1 MLNRVP
7 KNFIAV
13 IMKEK
18 IGKNEYPDPLAF
30 FWNDVQFC
38 YSTDYR
44 VTEIQKFFFE
54 NGENGWGVVYI
65 RLKGN
70 FMDSF
75 AFYRLAKSDH
85 EILHLRGL
93 PP

>member
-18 IGKNEYPDPLAF
+18 IGKNEYPDPLTF

-38 YSTDYR
+38 YYTDYR
-44 VTEIQKFFFE
+44 VTEIQKNFF
-54 NGENGWGVVYI
+54 WKW
-65 RLKGN
+65 RK
-70 FMDSF
+70 
-75 AFYRLAKSDH
+75 R
-85 EILHLRGL
+85 LRGGL
-93 PP
+93 YKTKK

>member
-7 KNFIAV
+7 QNFIAI

-18 IGKNEYPDPLAF
+18 LGKNEYPDPLTF

-38 YSTDYR
+38 YYADYR
-44 VTEIQKFFFE
+44 VTEIQIFFE
-54 NGENGWGVVYI
+54 NRENGWGVVYI
-65 RLKGN
+65 RLKSN
-70 FMDSF
+70 FMYSF
-75 AFYRLAKSDH
+75 AFYRLEKSDH
-85 EILHLRGL
+85 KILHLRGV